1 MGALVEIQD
10 RPEMAQ
16 ALKDYLQV
24 DPRHTAVITVD
35 MKRSYLDPEV
45 GSNPLEPEKARSVVE
60 HTQRLLRIAREAG
73 LPVIHVILISR
84 ELPTAT
90 RPWNQALEA
99 TRHTWS
105 PGARPERGGQRAGSV
120 QVELP
125 RELGPEPG
133 DFVIDTKRRFSCYY
147 GTDLEI
153 LLRDLDVDTVVL
165 TGINTNTCVQLAA
178 FESWVRDLKTI
189 VVSDCVGST
198 YGGDLHVFALQNVQ
212 RCIGWVLTVEEFE
225 QKLAAARVTPP
236 RG

>member
-1 MGALVEIQD
+1 MGALVEIRD

-16 ALKDYLQV
+16 AMNEYLQV

-45 GSNPLEPEKARSVVE
+45 GSNPLAPEKARSVVE
-60 HTQRLLRIAREAG
+60 HTQRLLGVAREAG
-73 LPVIHVILISR
+73 MPVVHVILVSR
-84 ELPTAT
+84 HLPTGR
-90 RPWNQALEA
+90 RPWNEALA
-99 TRHTWS
+99 AIGHQWA
-105 PGARPERGGQRAGSV
+105 PKGRPERGGMEAGSV

-133 DFVIDTKRRFSCYY
+133 DVVIDTKRRFSCYY
-147 GTDLEI
+147 GTGLEI

-165 TGINTNTCVQLAA
+165 AGINTNTCVQLAA

-198 YGGDLHVFALQNVQ
+198 YGEDLHVFALQNVQ
-212 RCIGWVLTVEEFE
+212 RCLGWVLTVDEFA
-225 QKLAAARVTPP
+225 QKLAGARGKVS
-236 RG
+236 